1 MTPPASR
8 LRRFDRLGALIV
20 IGAGLLAVAAT
31 SRPACGETPPASANL
46 AARPSALG
54 PVELPQD
61 WQDQFW
67 KSSSAKALLKL
78 TPRQIADLVPVQSGL
93 RFCRCPAC
101 GAAERDD
108 PLAWDVE
115 KPTIVTCRK
124 CNGSFPNDAFP
135 AKVGNAV
142 PEEKVEVLPGVWH
155 NYPYHVVVAEK
166 AAYPDERLYI
176 NARRDYEARAY
187 LGKAALYAAVA
198 SRELDPAKRDGR
210 MAPIAC
216 TLILRF
222 AQVYPAYAIHF
233 DQPGASKHLQPA
245 RTAPPYRRGYQTGK
259 WEWNG
264 SLEVPMNLVMAYALV
279 RDDPAWK
286 DAGSLLGCVNPART
300 VERDFLLASAELSH
314 RQPEEFTEDS
324 LHVYR
329 GMLAVGRLVEDQELT
344 REAMA
349 RLEEFTRRGF
359 YYDGFWR
366 SADVRSHR
374 RVLEVLDGWIGGILD
389 SQLSAAVSRST
400 GQTVDAVPKRSPL
413 PMVDLAKL
421 ASSAV
426 ASRPVDPEVQKT
438 SWPPGKN
445 LEPPHRPVL
454 LGGAGLARLSVG
466 DRGRSFDVEL
476 RAQDSLTASH
486 FQRLAFRI
494 GIGGKSLLDDLD
506 ERTGTPSGW
515 EFATASHN
523 AVVIDGL
530 NQRETPE
537 AARSPAPGGD
547 FLFFAAD
554 PDFQVATLEDRY
566 AYPVSASRYRETFI
580 VSKSARSRYAL
591 SVFEVRGGLQH
602 DQLFHAAPGLK
613 ERWRLTTPAEPA
625 PKSLLPPSITYVPS
639 SRPEEGRWFVQAYGE
654 FHPRMQSRVSEPT
667 HVVLGG
673 GPLTSQTRLVSLRG
687 DVPTAPTLRLHLL
700 GDMPA
705 TLITATSAD
714 SPAPGL
720 AAAASADEGERA
732 SLVVRRRSSDG
743 MTLNS
748 VFVTLFEPVDDG
760 TSPLVRVGR
769 VESVDQAVVVLVE
782 TPDGP
787 EHLILNRE
795 PDALVHVRLA
805 SNRRVTTDGLAV
817 RVRDK
822 GVTLAGGSYVEAA
835 GRLVSHARLAGTIK
849 AVVRQKNERG
859 RGWFLSPEKLPDDP
873 SATGRTLIVEHGD
886 GRRRSWTL
894 DSIES
899 APEGTRLHVR
909 EEPGFEVDPMTGEA
923 RYYQFPRT
931 SAPGPHRF
939 RVSQISR

>member
-8 LRRFDRLGALIV
+8 PPRFRRPAALV
-20 IGAGLLAVAAT
+20 VAGLAVLAAT
-31 SRPACGETPPASANL
+31 PRADSGEPTPAPAGL
-46 AARPSALG
+46 AARPSVLG
-54 PVELPQD
+54 PVELPRE

-67 KSSSAKALLKL
+67 KSSSAQALLKL
-78 TPRQIADLVPVQSGL
+78 TPKQIADLVPVQSGL

-101 GAAERDD
+101 GAAERED

-115 KPTIVTCRK
+115 KPTVVTCRACK
-124 CNGSFPNDAFP
+124 GSFPNDSFP
-135 AKVGNAV
+135 AKVNNAI

-155 NYPYHVVVAEK
+155 SYPYHAVVAEK

-187 LGKAALYAAVA
+187 LAKAALYAAVA
-198 SRELDPAKRDGR
+198 SREPDPAKRDAR

-222 AQVYPAYAIHF
+222 AQVYPSYAIHF
-233 DQPGASKHLQPA
+233 DQPDALKHLQPA
-245 RTAPPYRRGYQTGK
+245 GTAPPYRRGYQTGK

-264 SLEVPMNLVMAYALV
+264 SLEVPMNLVMAYSLV

-286 DAGSLLGCVNPART
+286 DAGALLDCSNPART
-300 VERDFLLASAELSH
+300 VERDFLLASAELAR
-314 RQPEEFTEDS
+314 RQPEEFSEDS

-329 GMLAVGRLVEDQELT
+329 GMLAVGKLVEDRELAS
-344 REAMA
+344 EALA

-366 SADVRSHR
+366 TADVRSHR

-389 SQLSAAVSRST
+389 PQSPEAVPSGAGLAAVPGAR
-400 GQTVDAVPKRSPL
+400 RSPL
-413 PMVDLAKL
+413 PMVDLANL
-421 ASSAV
+421 AISAV
-426 ASRPVDPEVQKT
+426 ASRPVDPQVQKA
-438 SWPPGKN
+438 SWPPAKTP
-445 LEPPHRPVL
+445 EPPHRPVL

-466 DRGRSFDVEL
+466 DPGRSLDVEL
-476 RAQDSLTASH
+476 RAQDSLTASR

-494 GIGGKSLLDDLD
+494 GIGGQSLLDDLD
-506 ERTGTPSGW
+506 ERNGTPTGW

-530 NQRETPE
+530 NQRESPE
-537 AARSPAPGGD
+537 AARAPAPGGD
-547 FLFFAAD
+547 FRFFAAD
-554 PDFQVATLEDRY
+554 PDFQVASLEDRF

-580 VSKSARSRYAL
+580 VSRSARCRYAL

-602 DQLFHAAPGLK
+602 DQVFHVAPGRK

-625 PKSLLPPSITYVPS
+625 PKTLLPPSLTYLPS
-639 SRPEEGRWFVQAYGE
+639 ARPEDGRWFVQAYGE
-654 FHPRMQSRVSEPT
+654 FHPRMQSQVSEPC

-673 GPLTSQTRLVSLRG
+673 APIRSQTRLVGLRG
-687 DVPTAPTLRLHLL
+687 DVPTNPTLRLHIL
-700 GDMPA
+700 GDLPA

-714 SPAPGL
+714 SPPRGPG
-720 AAAASADEGERA
+720 AAASDDEAERA
-732 SLVVRRRSSDG
+732 SLIVRRRSADG
-743 MTLNS
+743 MTLSS
-748 VFVTLFEPVDDG
+748 VFVTLFEPIEDG
-760 TSPLVRVGR
+760 ASPLVRVGR
-769 VESVDQAVVVLVE
+769 VESVDQAVVILVE

-787 EHLILNRE
+787 EHLIVNRA
-795 PDALVHVRLA
+795 PDALLHARLA
-805 SNRRVTTDGLAV
+805 GGRRVTTDGLAV
-817 RVRDK
+817 RVRDA
-822 GVTLAGGSYVEAA
+822 GVVLAGGSYVEAA
-835 GRLVSHARLAGTIK
+835 GKLVSHAKLAGTIK
-849 AVVRQKNERG
+849 ATVRRSNERG
-859 RGWFLSPEKLPDDP
+859 RGWFVCPEKLPDDP
-873 SATGRTLIVEHGD
+873 AATGRTLIVEHGD

-909 EEPGFEVDPMTGEA
+909 EEPGFEVDPKTGEA

-931 SAPGPHRF
+931 SSPGPHRF